1 MKEPLLSLE
10 LPVLPLRNTVVLPHV
25 TTAVDVGRPKSKRA
39 VEEALQGDRF
49 IFLVTQKDPEVD
61 SPEPE
66 DLYEYGTL
74 AVVKQALRLPDGS
87 LQVMVEARNRARLLR
102 YVAAPYLR
110 AVGEVLPEG
119 PVEDKELA
127 RILISEVQEAFER
140 YLQNHKTIKLDRYQ
154 QEAIKSTLDPAIL
167 ADTVAHYTTWDAQE
181 KQGLLE
187 TLSVEERLKRVLA
200 LLLRDLERF
209 ELDKRIAARVKEQM
223 DQNQREYYLR
233 EQMKAIQK
241 ELGGGE
247 DFLSEIEELRER
259 IEKKGMPE
267 GVKEKALK
275 ELKRLEKMQPGSP
288 EATVSRT
295 YLDWLLDVPWTEA
308 DPEVLDIQVT
318 KRVLDEDHYG
328 LKEVKERIL
337 EYLAV
342 RQLTQGKEV
351 RGHAPILCFVGPPGV
366 GKTSLGKSIARSMN
380 RRFHRIS
387 LGGVRDEAEIRGH
400 RRTYVGALPGRIIQG
415 MKTAGSKNPVFMLDE
430 IDKLGMDFRGDP
442 SAALLEALDPE
453 QNHAFSDHYL
463 ELPFDLSEVMFICTA
478 NMLDTIP
485 PALRDRMEV
494 IRFPG
499 YIEQEKLG
507 IARHFLVPKQ
517 RKENGLEEFGL
528 QITDAALRRII
539 REYTREAGVRNLER
553 EIGTICRKIA
563 TLVASGDSRAP
574 QRVTAR
580 MLHRFLGPAKFRYGV
595 AEKQDEVGAA
605 TGLVWAETGGD
616 IVTVEAT
623 LVKGNGKLVLTG
635 QLGEVMK
642 ESANAAVSYVRSR
655 SRRLGVDEDWYSK
668 FDVHIHV
675 PAGAQPKEG
684 PSAGITM
691 ATALASALS
700 GRPVRKDVA
709 MTGEITLRG
718 KVLPVGGLKEKVIA
732 AHRAGIRTVILPKEN
747 ERDMHEI
754 PENVRRALRFRFVEH
769 MDEVLEE
776 ALLPAPPKPASPEP
790 PPAALEVPRIPVE
803 LPAQQVPPAPPQA

>member
-187 TLSVEERLKRVLA
+187 TLSVEERLKRILA

-400 RRTYVGALPGRIIQG
+400 RRTYIGALPGKIIQG
-415 MKTAGSKNPVFMLDE
+415 MKQVGVVNPVFLLDE
-430 IDKLGMDFRGDP
+430 IDKMSADWRGDP
-442 SAALLEALDPE
+442 ASAMLEVLDPE
-453 QNHAFSDHYL
+453 QNHTFTDHYL
-463 ELPFDLSEVMFICTA
+463 DVPYDLSRVFFITTA
-478 NMLDTIP
+478 NSLATIP
-485 PALRDRMEV
+485 KPLLDRMEV
-494 IRFPG
+494 IEIPG
-499 YIEQEKLG
+499 YTALEKRA
-507 IARHFLVPKQ
+507 IARHFRWPFQV
-517 RKENGLEEFGL
+517 KEAGLEGRLE
-528 QITDAALRRII
+528 ITDRAIDRIVQ
-539 REYTREAGVRNLER
+539 EYTREAGVRNLDR
-553 EIGTICRKIA
+553 ELSKVARKA
-563 TLVASGDSRAP
+563 AKDYLEAPWEGVRVVDANDLEAYLGVPRHRPDRAEKAP
-574 QRVTAR
+574 Q
-580 MLHRFLGPAKFRYGV
+580 
-595 AEKQDEVGAA
+595 VGAA
-605 TGLVWAETGGD
+605 QGLAWTPYGGTLLTIEAVAVPGTGKV
-616 IVTVEAT
+616 
-623 LVKGNGKLVLTG
+623 NLTG
-635 QLGEVMK
+635 NLGEVMK
-642 ESANAAVSYVRSR
+642 ESAHAALTYLRAHR
-655 SRRLGVDEDWYSK
+655 EEWGLPEGFHKD
-668 FDVHIHV
+668 FDLHIHV
-675 PAGAQPKEG
+675 PEGATPKDG

-691 ATALASALS
+691 ATALASALT
-700 GRPVRKDVA
+700 GRPVRMDIA

-718 KVLPVGGLKEKVIA
+718 RVLAIGGVKEKLLA
-732 AHRAGIRTVILPKEN
+732 AHQAGIYKVILPRENAPELKEV
-747 ERDMHEI
+747 
-754 PENVRRALRFRFVEH
+754 PEEVLKDLEVTFVEEIG
-769 MDEVLEE
+769 EVLR
-776 ALLPAPPKPASPEP
+776 LLLSPAPP
-790 PPAALEVPRIPVE
+790 PRTPGE
-803 LPAQQVPPAPPQA
+803 RPQPGLGL